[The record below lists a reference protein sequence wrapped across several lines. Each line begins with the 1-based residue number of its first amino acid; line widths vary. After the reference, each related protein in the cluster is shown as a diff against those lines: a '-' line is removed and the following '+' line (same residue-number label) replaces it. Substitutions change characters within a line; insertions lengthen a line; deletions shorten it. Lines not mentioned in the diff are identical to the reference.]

1 MSANNPWFG
10 VFQPG
15 DVVRIRSYED
25 MEAEYDPSDYGISC
39 PDGILF
45 SIGMKYLCGREYT
58 IEKIDPHAFYGQCE
72 ILRFEGTEAEYGC
85 SVDEW
90 VITTC
95 MIELAAQPV
104 ITEVSIDDFAKVL
117 SGGESFA

>member
-25 MEAEYDPSDYGISC
+25 MEAEYDFNDYGIRC
-39 PDGILF
+39 PDEISF
-45 SIGMKYLCGREYT
+45 AKDMKYLCGREYT
-58 IEKIDPHAFYGQCE
+58 IEQIDLHEFRNRCE
-72 ILRFEGTEAEYGC
+72 VVRFEDAEADPGR
-85 SVDEW
+85 SVDNW
-90 VITTC
+90 IITTC
-95 MIELAAQPV
+95 MIELAARPV

>member
-15 DVVRIRSYED
+15 DVVRIKSYED
-25 MEAEYDPSDYGISC
+25 MKAEYDFSDYGIYC
-39 PDGILF
+39 PDNITF
-45 SIGMKYLCGREYT
+45 AKNMKYLCGREYT
-58 IEKIDPHAFYGQCE
+58 IEKIDLYEDGDQYE
-72 ILRFEGTEAEYGC
+72 IVHFEGAEAERGC
-85 SVDEW
+85 SVDGW
-90 VITTC
+90 IITTC
-95 MIELAAQPV
+95 MIELVAQPV

>member
-10 VFQPG
+10 VFHPG

-25 MEAEYDPSDYGISC
+25 MEYEYGPSDYGISC
-39 PDGILF
+39 PDEILF
-45 SIGMKYLCGREYT
+45 SMDMKYLCGREYV
-58 IEKIDPHAFYGQCE
+58 IEEIAPYAFYDQCE
-72 ILRFEGTEAEYGC
+72 VVRFEGVEAKHGC

-95 MIELAAQPV
+95 MIELVAQPV